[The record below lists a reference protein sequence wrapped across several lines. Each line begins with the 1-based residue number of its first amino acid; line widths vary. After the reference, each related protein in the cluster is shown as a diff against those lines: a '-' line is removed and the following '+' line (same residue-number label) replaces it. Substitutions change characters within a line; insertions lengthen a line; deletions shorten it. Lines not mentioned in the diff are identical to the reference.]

1 MVRAD
6 SGGSSVCVRR
16 FVCALMNLLKCFVG
30 KLCFP
35 TSLNRA
41 YYFLINK
48 NNELSFVLWQ
58 QQQQRCWWFFG
69 VTSMYVCLQTIWFH
83 LENFLNV
90 LFLPCLFR
98 FAFCFKPRELHYYHR
113 CRRQRFYYFV
123 QSVFRRGYSK
133 SNAFIIIYS
142 FYIWLHK
149 MPTTMTHII
158 VRNLKYESY
167 DNK

>member
-1 MVRAD
+1 M
-6 SGGSSVCVRR
+6 
-16 FVCALMNLLKCFVG
+16 KCFVR
-30 KLCFP
+30 KLCSP

-58 QQQQRCWWFFG
+58 RQRCWWFFG
-69 VTSMYVCLQTIWFH
+69 VTSMCVCTNH
-83 LENFLNV
+83 LISSGKLFECS
-90 LFLPCLFR
+90 FLPLFFVSL
-98 FAFCFKPRELHYYHR
+98 FASNRESYIIIVVVV
-113 CRRQRFYYFV
+113 FIYFV
-123 QSVFRRGYSK
+123 QSVFCRGYSE

-158 VRNLKYESY
+158 VCNRKYESY
-167 DNK
+167 DNLLYVLHGIRFANVIGT